1 MSDEGALYGCES
13 MIGAKSA
20 STGPSGGGRDILFIM
35 VDPVILAIE
44 TSQREGAV
52 ALRDVAGEVH
62 AEPLLE
68 SMRHDDDL
76 MPAVERMMNRA
87 GLAPRDLDAV
97 GVSIGPGGF
106 TGLRIAVSTA
116 KMLATALKVKIIAV
130 PSALVV
136 AEGCPAE
143 PVKDGPIIVALSCK
157 RGSFWATMLIRQAGE
172 WMITGKP
179 GLADAQTMALE
190 NVVAM
195 IADRHLPRAARE
207 RAAAAGA
214 AIFEPCFD
222 ARACLAVSARLLAA
236 GKTMDPLKLA
246 PLYPRPPEA
255 VSLWERRRQ
264 KQRPI

>member
-1 MSDEGALYGCES
+1 M
-13 MIGAKSA
+13 
-20 STGPSGGGRDILFIM
+20 P
-35 VDPVILAIE
+35 DPVILAIE

-52 ALRDVAGEVH
+52 ALRDGAGEVH

-68 SMRHDDDL
+68 NRRHDDGL

-87 GLAPRDLDAV
+87 GLVPRDLDAV

-116 KMLATALKVKIIAV
+116 KMLAMALDVKVIAV
-130 PSALVV
+130 PTALVV
-136 AEGCPAE
+136 AEGCSSE
-143 PVKDGPIIVALSCK
+143 EVKDGPIIVALSCK

-179 GLADAQTMALE
+179 GLADAHTIALE
-190 NVVAM
+190 ENTVALV
-195 IADRHLPRAARE
+195 ADRHLPDAARE
-207 RAAAAGA
+207 RAAAVGVP
-214 AIFEPCFD
+214 IFEPSFD

-246 PLYPRPPEA
+246 PLYPRLPEA

-264 KQRPI
+264 KQGPI